1 MLSYLV
7 AEANNRHRVMCDR
20 SRTQTRDTS
29 RTTSPPPLRVR
40 YRMRLCLHLERVVAH
55 GARVHIPV
63 RSDAELEFVFILE
76 CIPVMLNPR
85 STLDVRCS
93 SLAGLANSNTT
104 ARALDLVAPTIVR
117 SAMGAS
123 PLPTRLCSLAG
134 LFIMGKEN
142 ARFQNPST
150 SSNIL
155 LKPFF

>member
-40 YRMRLCLHLERVVAH
+40 YRMRLRLHLERVVAH

-104 ARALDLVAPTIVR
+104 ARALDLVAPTIVAVLDR
-117 SAMGAS
+117 SVGAVFRC
-123 PLPTRLCSLAG
+123 L
-134 LFIMGKEN
+134 I
-142 ARFQNPST
+142 
-150 SSNIL
+150 
-155 LKPFF
+155 